1 MRIHS
6 LSFHLD
12 SPLTLYDSTRLVLY
26 SPVARPAYVS
36 FTSPPLFFFSP
47 LLLLLILFSV
57 YPLVHISPLLF
68 SHFSSL
74 RPRYLPVRALL
85 DRRVLYRQ
93 CPPAVTCT
101 WLFHTRVPCVD
112 PNRTNNFQMN
122 HECGRGLCNLKT
134 RMLISH

>member
-6 LSFHLD
+6 LSFYLD
-12 SPLTLYDSTRLVLY
+12 SPLTLFDSTRLVLY

-36 FTSPPLFFFSP
+36 FISPPLFFSLF
-47 LLLLLILFSV
+47 LLLLILFSV

-74 RPRYLPVRALL
+74 RPRYLPVRTLL

-93 CPPAVTCT
+93 CPPAVTRT
-101 WLFHTRVPCVD
+101 WLFHTHVPVSTQIEQIIY
-112 PNRTNNFQMN
+112 R
-122 HECGRGLCNLKT
+122 
-134 RMLISH
+134 